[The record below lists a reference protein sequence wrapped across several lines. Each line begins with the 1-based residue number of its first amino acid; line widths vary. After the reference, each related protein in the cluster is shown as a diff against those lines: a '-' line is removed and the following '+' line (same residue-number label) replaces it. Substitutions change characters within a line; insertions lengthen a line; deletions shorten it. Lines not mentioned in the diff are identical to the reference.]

1 MPIKILERMYNSSP
15 QGLSQVEETKRLGLR
30 GGESGGRL
38 PHCLAMAVA
47 LHLPE
52 PRSPGPYQ
60 WQGTEPSAVGWP
72 QGQLLSPSPSSA
84 MGPGNAYLPMGGRD
98 GEAFPALRDKT

>member
-15 QGLSQVEETKRLGLR
+15 RGLRQVEETKRLGLK

-38 PHCLAMAVA
+38 PHRLAMAMV
-47 LHLPE
+47 LRLPE

-60 WQGTEPSAVGWP
+60 WQGTTGISCTPHQAVPWG
-72 QGQLLSPSPSSA
+72 
-84 MGPGNAYLPMGGRD
+84 
-98 GEAFPALRDKT
+98 